1 MEKQNKEIREAIV
14 ASFRRGRHTYKP
26 RQFLLVIDGLTRDE
40 AKELIG
46 KKVVWESK
54 GKKKKK
60 IEGVIKRLHGNKATL
75 LANFERGL
83 PGQALGTKVK
93 II

>member
-1 MEKQNKEIREAIV
+1 MEKQIKEAIV

-26 RQFLLVIDGLTRDE
+26 RQFLLVVDGISREE
-40 AKELIG
+40 AEKLVG
-46 KKVVWESK
+46 KKVIWESK

-60 IEGVIKRLHGNKATL
+60 IEGVIKKLHGNKATL
-75 LANFERGL
+75 LAWFEKGL